1 MIRTLLKPLS
11 FLPALLLMYMI
22 FSFSAQ
28 PAEVSSEVSYKVSYK
43 IVQAADYVFD
53 AGLEEWQIGEWAN
66 KIHFITR
73 KLAHMTEYFAL
84 AVAVS
89 FPLYVYGLHGI
100 LLMLAAGL
108 ICVGFACGDE
118 YHQAFVAGRSPAAK
132 DVCIDSVGV
141 FFGILFVRIIGWTG
155 RQTIFKPKEKVKKKK
170 IKKKLIRKKRY
181 EEELSDGARPYRPDG
196 GYPGEPYRRDGGYP
210 GGPYR
215 RDDGYPNDS
224 YRRDNG
230 YPNDPYRRD
239 GGYPY
244 DSYRRDD
251 GYPDDPYRRTGDY
264 PPVPPRRDDG
274 FSNPPRRQDE
284 YREIPYRRDSGY
296 PEDSSDRD
304 FRYREA
310 APGREEA
317 YRPDPSCR
325 EEDWFDE
332 EDIDI
337 DSAPDPHYDSSYQ
350 DLSRADDW
358 GMEHSAPQRPPLPPK
373 QPAPRKEPPKRR
385 PETPPQPVKKKK
397 VKKEKDWFFDM

>member
-170 IKKKLIRKKRY
+170 VKKKLIRKKRY

-196 GYPGEPYRRDGGYP
+196 GYPGEPYRRDG
-210 GGPYR
+210 
-215 RDDGYPNDS
+215 
-224 YRRDNG
+224 
-230 YPNDPYRRD
+230 
-239 GGYPY
+239 
-244 DSYRRDD
+244 
-251 GYPDDPYRRTGDY
+251 
-264 PPVPPRRDDG
+264 
-274 FSNPPRRQDE
+274 
-284 YREIPYRRDSGY
+284 GY

>member
-170 IKKKLIRKKRY
+170 VKKKLIRKKRY
-181 EEELSDGARPYRPDG
+181 EEELSDEARPYRPDG
-196 GYPGEPYRRDGGYP
+196 GYPGEPYRRDGGYL
-210 GGPYR
+210 GGP
-215 RDDGYPNDS
+215 

-264 PPVPPRRDDG
+264 PPFLPAGTTGFPILPAGRTNTAKYLTGGTAAIPKTPLTEISDTGKQPR
-274 FSNPPRRQDE
+274 
-284 YREIPYRRDSGY
+284 
-296 PEDSSDRD
+296 
-304 FRYREA
+304 
-310 APGREEA
+310 PGRGL
-317 YRPDPSCR
+317 PSG
-325 EEDWFDE
+325 
-332 EDIDI
+332 
-337 DSAPDPHYDSSYQ
+337 S
-350 DLSRADDW
+350 L
-358 GMEHSAPQRPPLPPK
+358 LPGGGL
-373 QPAPRKEPPKRR
+373 
-385 PETPPQPVKKKK
+385 V
-397 VKKEKDWFFDM
+397 